1 LEKRLEISLTD
12 QKFWC
17 ARESEREREKTAGER
32 EREKEER
39 AGESEERRG
48 FCNADK
54 WERKRSL
61 WPLLAIMRCHV
72 RLIRFALI
80 RKMKWKIPFIYV
92 FI

>member
-1 LEKRLEISLTD
+1 V
-12 QKFWC
+12 
-17 ARESEREREKTAGER
+17 RERKREKSAGER
-32 EREKEER
+32 EKRKKRERER

-80 RKMKWKIPFIYV
+80 RKMKWKIAFFYLFIYV
-92 FI
+92 G